1 MALPF
6 PAPGP
11 NSPQAQVHDQG
22 AIYAEKEQQ
31 AQKDLER
38 ILGSY
43 RKQYDDLVD
52 KSRVQNQYADFA
64 KNVNSDGG
72 LSLLWKDYDALK
84 SNTSVTNRLNEVTS
98 NVFDIPSWFGLF
110 LNIIIGLLVIVVIY
124 MAYRKYA
131 SRTSSESIIPSVV
144 SGGNRLTTK

>member
-1 MALPF
+1 MTSSF
-6 PAPGP
+6 PVPGP
-11 NSPQAQVHDQG
+11 NSPQAQVPDQG
-22 AIYAEKEQQ
+22 AIYAQKEQE

-52 KSRVQNQYADFA
+52 KSHVQKQYADFA
-64 KNVNSDGG
+64 KNVSADGG
-72 LSLLWKDYDALK
+72 LSLLVKDYNSIK
-84 SNTSVTNRLNEVTS
+84 SNTDVTNRLNEVTS
-98 NVFDIPSWFGLF
+98 DVLANYSWFGIF
-110 LNIIIGLLVIVVIY
+110 LNILIGLLVIVIIY

-131 SRTSSESIIPSVV
+131 SRKSSESVIPSVV